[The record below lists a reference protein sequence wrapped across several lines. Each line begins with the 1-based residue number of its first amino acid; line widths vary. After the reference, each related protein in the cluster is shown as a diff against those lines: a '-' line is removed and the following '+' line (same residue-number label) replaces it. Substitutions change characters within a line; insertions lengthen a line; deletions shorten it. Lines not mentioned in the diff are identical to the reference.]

1 MSESLLQILNYFL
14 LAGIYL
20 FLFIVAR
27 VAVRELKPQP
37 VIIVEAPNEV
47 HAKKSKAP
55 KQKSTGPAL
64 LGLSPDAIAGERFEI
79 ENESTLGRA
88 PACTISLTHDTFI
101 SQVHVRLTKQN
112 KTLFIEDLKSTNG
125 TLFNNKKLDGLTR
138 LKKGD
143 RITIGRSVF
152 EVVK

>member
-1 MSESLLQILNYFL
+1 MSQSLLQPLNYFL

-20 FLFIVAR
+20 FLFIVTR

-37 VIIVEAPNEV
+37 VVIVGAPN
-47 HAKKSKAP
+47 AANQSPSKADKSK
-55 KQKSTGPAL
+55 KTGPGL
-64 LGLSPDAIAGERFEI
+64 LGLSPESIAGERFDV

-88 PACTISLTHDTFI
+88 PGCTIVLIHDTFI
-101 SQVHVRLTKQN
+101 SQVHVRLTRQN

-125 TLFNNKKLDGLTR
+125 TLVNNKKIEGLTR

-143 RITIGRSVF
+143 RVAIGHSVF